1 MEWWWL
7 FIIIVG
13 SILLI
18 LATGMPV
25 AFAFII
31 VNLMGVLIL
40 QGGGRAFHSLTL
52 SMYSSVST
60 FTILPVPLFIL
71 MGEILW
77 HSRVAFRAIDVLDK
91 LLGRLPGRLS
101 ILTVLS
107 GTVFSS
113 LSGSTMATTA
123 VLGTM
128 LLPEMEK
135 RGYKRPMSIGPILAS
150 GGLAMIVPPSA
161 LAVILAAIGKLSIG
175 RLLVAALIPGFIMA
189 VLYVTYIII
198 RCKLQPELTPAYEI
212 QKVTLREQIIGVF
225 RYLLPLGFIIFLVT
239 GVIVIGIA
247 TPTEAAALGCL
258 GSFVLAA
265 AYRSLNWDIIVNSL
279 TGTVH
284 ITVMSLAIIAGALGF
299 SQILAYSGATQGLLA
314 TVIALPVSPIVL
326 IIFMQLIVLVLGT
339 FIEQISIMLITLPI
353 YIPIVQALGFDVI
366 WFGVLMLINL
376 QMALTTPPFG
386 MLLFVMKGVAPAN
399 TTMREIYMSAIPFL
413 LCDTVAMALVLIFPE
428 ITDFLQDMVY
438 TKR

>member
-31 VNLMGVLIL
+31 VNLVGVLIL
-40 QGGGRAFHSLTL
+40 QGGGRAYQSLIL

-128 LLPEMEK
+128 LLPDMER
-135 RGYKRPMSIGPILAS
+135 RGYKRGDVDRADPRQRRFGHDRAAERRSRS
-150 GGLAMIVPPSA
+150 SSPPSA
-161 LAVILAAIGKLSIG
+161 NCPSG
-175 RLLVAALIPGFIMA
+175 
-189 VLYVTYIII
+189 
-198 RCKLQPELTPAYEI
+198 
-212 QKVTLREQIIGVF
+212 
-225 RYLLPLGFIIFLVT
+225 
-239 GVIVIGIA
+239 
-247 TPTEAAALGCL
+247 
-258 GSFVLAA
+258 
-265 AYRSLNWDIIVNSL
+265 D
-279 TGTVH
+279 
-284 ITVMSLAIIAGALGF
+284 F
-299 SQILAYSGATQGLLA
+299 S
-314 TVIALPVSPIVL
+314 
-326 IIFMQLIVLVLGT
+326 
-339 FIEQISIMLITLPI
+339 
-353 YIPIVQALGFDVI
+353 
-366 WFGVLMLINL
+366 W
-376 QMALTTPPFG
+376 
-386 MLLFVMKGVAPAN
+386 
-399 TTMREIYMSAIPFL
+399 R
-413 LCDTVAMALVLIFPE
+413 
-428 ITDFLQDMVY
+428 
-438 TKR
+438 R

>member
-1 MEWWWL
+1 MA
-7 FIIIVG
+7 
-13 SILLI
+13 
-18 LATGMPV
+18 LA
-25 AFAFII
+25 
-31 VNLMGVLIL
+31 
-40 QGGGRAFHSLTL
+40 S
-52 SMYSSVST
+52 
-60 FTILPVPLFIL
+60 
-71 MGEILW
+71 
-77 HSRVAFRAIDVLDK
+77 AFRAIDVLDK